1 MKLERVGNV
10 VVRLVILAAGF
21 AVAYGV
27 LYAAGKL
34 LVPLT
39 DGADKAILAFIN
51 PDTYAPGFDE
61 LFRAI
66 NDYTNPVIL
75 LPFICWMIVYA
86 LYSLTPKQ
94 RIVYYLA
101 FAAVLLALAGL
112 LHQAYGD
119 KAGSGVKALL
129 AVTLGTPL
137 LGLLPRKKNVLTIA
151 FAVASIVL
159 FAVMYKNWE
168 NKVYLGANV
177 LLVLMCLAGFGT
189 FIWMFSTMNDDTMRR
204 FSRVFW
210 LVLLAGLLTDFGI
223 TQPIKDTI
231 KRPRP
236 FNEANKPWN
245 EQIRPIPEEVLKG
258 NNSFPSG
265 HTSGTFAL
273 LTPLFWFAR
282 DRRVRAGLMLWAT
295 LQGIGRVYTAA
306 HFPFC
311 VLMGGL
317 LGFGMGTLIF
327 FTLWGPSLWPD
338 REKMETA

>member
-1 MKLERVGNV
+1 MKMERVGNV
-10 VVRLVILAAGF
+10 VVRLAILAAGF
-21 AVAYGV
+21 GVAYGI

-66 NDYTNPVIL
+66 NDYTNPLIL
-75 LPFICWMIVYA
+75 LPFICWMIAYA
-86 LYSLTPKQ
+86 LYHFPPRQ
-94 RIVYYLA
+94 RVAAYLVLV
-101 FAAVLLALAGL
+101 AVAVGLMGL
-112 LHQAYGD
+112 LYGVFGD
-119 KAGSGVKALL
+119 NAHSSIKALL
-129 AVTLGTPL
+129 VIMVGTPL
-137 LGLLPRKKNVLTIA
+137 LGLLPQKKSVLTVV
-151 FAVASIVL
+151 FAVAAAVL

-168 NKVYLGANV
+168 NKTYVGANV
-177 LLVLMCLAGFGT
+177 LLVLMSVAAFGT
-189 FIWMFSTMNDDTMRR
+189 FIWMFRTMDDDTMRR
-204 FSRVFW
+204 FSLVFW
-210 LVLLAGLLTDFGI
+210 LVLLSGLLTDMGI
-223 TQPIKDTI
+223 TEPIKNTI
-231 KRPRP
+231 QRPRP
-236 FNEANKPWN
+236 LNDANKPWN
-245 EQIRPIPEEVLKG
+245 ESIRPIPDEILHG

-295 LQGIGRVYTAA
+295 LQGVGRVYTAA

-317 LGFGMGTLIF
+317 LGFWMGTLIF
-327 FTLWGPSLWPD
+327 FTLWGPSLWPG
-338 REKMETA
+338 REKAQAA